1 MSDHA
6 SGYGSSQSGTEGNRT
21 VSAFFDTRADAER
34 ATSRLRGKGIADS
47 SIHLTEGAPTQHTD
61 ATRTDATRTDAY
73 EEKGFFESI
82 GDFFFPE
89 EDRHTYAE
97 GLSRGGFLLTVRGL
111 PAGMYDMALDILD
124 DEGAVDVDE
133 RAASWRSEGWAG
145 YQGSGYTAEN
155 AGRNVGGDETVPVV
169 EERLR
174 VGKRDTSHGR
184 VRVRSY
190 VHETPVSE
198 EVELR
203 DEHIEVERRPV
214 DRPAKAGE
222 DAFRDRSIEA
232 EEHAE
237 EAVVSKEAR
246 VTEEVALHK
255 DAGRRTET
263 VSDTVRHT
271 DVEIEDDRKASDAGK
286 SKRR

>member
-1 MSDHA
+1 MSEHA
-6 SGYGSSQSGTEGNRT
+6 SGYGSSQSATEGNRT

-47 SIHLTEGAPTQHTD
+47 SIHLTEGAPTQQH
-61 ATRTDATRTDAY
+61 TDATRTDAY

-111 PAGMYDMALDILD
+111 PAGMYDTALDILD

-133 RAASWRSEGWAG
+133 RAAAWRSEGWAG
-145 YQGSGYTAEN
+145 YQGSGYTAED
-155 AGRNVGGDETVPVV
+155 AGRNVGDETVPVV

-198 EVELR
+198 EIELR
-203 DEHIEVERRPV
+203 DERVSVERRPV

-222 DAFRDRSIEA
+222 DAFRNRSIEA

-246 VTEEVALHK
+246 VTEEVGLHK
-255 DAGRRTET
+255 EAGRHRET

-271 DVEIEDDRKASDAGK
+271 EVEIDDDRKAPDAGK
-286 SKRR
+286 TKRR

>member
-1 MSDHA
+1 M
-6 SGYGSSQSGTEGNRT
+6 
-21 VSAFFDTRADAER
+21 
-34 ATSRLRGKGIADS
+34 
-47 SIHLTEGAPTQHTD
+47 
-61 ATRTDATRTDAY
+61 
-73 EEKGFFESI
+73 
-82 GDFFFPE
+82 
-89 EDRHTYAE
+89 
-97 GLSRGGFLLTVRGL
+97 SRGGFLLTVRGL
-111 PAGMYDMALDILD
+111 PAGMYDTALDILD

-155 AGRNVGGDETVPVV
+155 AGRNVGDDETVPVV

-214 DRPAKAGE
+214 DRPANVGE
-222 DAFRDRSIEA
+222 DAFRERSIEA
-232 EEHAE
+232 EEHVE

-246 VTEEVALHK
+246 VTEEVGLHK

-271 DVEIEDDRKASDAGK
+271 EVEIEDDRKASDAGK